1 MKHWAARVDAVG
13 FSASVSLAQK
23 VREDKAL
30 GMQLFDFTVGEPH
43 VPTPAAVVAAVKQG
57 LDDGLTKY
65 TDARGLPALRKLL
78 ATMFQGC
85 GVPAT
90 ENSIIMTPGGKQAIY
105 NACQALLN
113 PGDEAIVIPPCWV
126 SYADIVK
133 LAGGVPV
140 EVNTRAED
148 GYRPSEAAIRAAIT
162 PHTKVI
168 LTNNPANPTGAVW
181 EPEVVEMVARIAA
194 EYDLWVIDDLVY
206 EAFNYTGRP
215 VPALGAIASA
225 HERTVT
231 VGSFSK
237 AFAMTGFRLGYVH
250 APAPLVPQLLKL
262 QQQTAT
268 CLPGFVQMGAIA
280 ALTQAA
286 HFPQETA
293 RVYERLR
300 DVVREELGDI
310 DAGPLE
316 GAFYAFVDITSTGKD
331 DVAFC
336 DWLYKEYHVAC
347 VPGSAFGTAGVG
359 RIRVSYANDEP
370 VLREGMR
377 RLARA
382 IRVGAAANSS
392 SAATH

>member
-1 MKHWAARVDAVG
+1 MKPWAARVDAVG

-23 VREDKAL
+23 VREDKAR
-30 GMQLFDFTVGEPH
+30 GIELFDFTVGEPH
-43 VPTPAAVVAAVKQG
+43 VPTPAAVIAAVKKG

-78 ATMFQGC
+78 AAMFQAG
-85 GVPAT
+85 GIPAT
-90 ENSIIMTPGGKQAIY
+90 ESSIILTPGGKQAIY
-105 NACQALLN
+105 NACQALLD

-133 LAGGVPV
+133 LALGVPV

-148 GYRPSEAAIRAAIT
+148 GYRPSEAALRAAIT
-162 PHTKVI
+162 PRTKVI

-181 EPEVVEMVARIAA
+181 EPEVVEMVARVAK
-194 EYDLWVIDDLVY
+194 EFDLWVIDDLVY
-206 EAFNYTGRP
+206 DAFNYTGRP
-215 VPALGAIASA
+215 VPALGAIASV
-225 HERTVT
+225 HDRTVT

-237 AFAMTGFRLGYVH
+237 AYAMTGFRLGYVH

-280 ALTQAA
+280 ALTEASDFPKTTAA
-286 HFPQETA
+286 TYA
-293 RVYERLR
+293 LLR

-316 GAFYAFVDITSTGKD
+316 GAFYAFVDISSTGKD

-336 DWLYKEYHVAC
+336 DWLYDEYRVAC
-347 VPGSAFGTAGVG
+347 VPGSAFGTAGRG
-359 RIRVSYANDEP
+359 RIRVSYAAEEP
-370 VLREGMR
+370 VLRAGMR
-377 RLARA
+377 LLAQA
-382 IRVGAAANSS
+382 IRVSAKAKVAAG
-392 SAATH
+392 